1 MGKNEREIIKQF
13 ETMRSEIMGKI
24 TGLKEQKRIIDK
36 DLFGLENSLKSLEQK
51 ITNLQN
57 SDLIVSEHAII
68 RYIERVI
75 GINIEEIVEKISTM
89 GFSKKLS
96 IERLLGGKVK
106 VCEGKFSLVKKEK
119 ILIDL
124 SINKQPLLTN
134 NPTSELS

>member
-1 MGKNEREIIKQF
+1 MGKKEREIIKQF
-13 ETMRSEIMGKI
+13 ETMKSEILGKI

-75 GINIEEIVEKISTM
+75 GINIEEIVEKIAT
-89 GFSKKLS
+89 
-96 IERLLGGKVK
+96 
-106 VCEGKFSLVKKEK
+106 EK
-119 ILIDL
+119 MKCNI
-124 SINKQPLLTN
+124 S
-134 NPTSELS
+134 

>member
-1 MGKNEREIIKQF
+1 MGKKEREIIKQF

-24 TGLKEQKRIIDK
+24 TGLKEQKKIIDK

-75 GINIEEIVEKISTM
+75 GINIEEIKKIKVRDEKWE
-89 GFSKKLS
+89 KK
-96 IERLLGGKVK
+96 R
-106 VCEGKFSLVKKEK
+106 EK
-119 ILIDL
+119 
-124 SINKQPLLTN
+124 
-134 NPTSELS
+134 

>member
-1 MGKNEREIIKQF
+1 MGKKEIEIIKQF
-13 ETMRSEIMGKI
+13 ETMKSEIMGKI

-75 GINIEEIVEKISTM
+75 GVNIEEIVEKIATDKM
-89 GFSKKLS
+89 KKMV
-96 IERLLGGKVK
+96 ECCGNG
-106 VCEGKFSLVKKEK
+106 
-119 ILIDL
+119 
-124 SINKQPLLTN
+124 QPYRDWETIK
-134 NPTSELS
+134 

>member
-1 MGKNEREIIKQF
+1 MGKKEREIIKQF
-13 ETMRSEIMGKI
+13 ETMKSEIMGKI

-75 GINIEEIVEKISTM
+75 GINIEEIVEKIAT
-89 GFSKKLS
+89 
-96 IERLLGGKVK
+96 
-106 VCEGKFSLVKKEK
+106 EK
-119 ILIDL
+119 MK
-124 SINKQPLLTN
+124 N
-134 NPTSELS
+134 

>member
-1 MGKNEREIIKQF
+1 MGKKEREIIKQF

-75 GINIEEIVEKISTM
+75 GINIEEIVEKIAT
-89 GFSKKLS
+89 
-96 IERLLGGKVK
+96 
-106 VCEGKFSLVKKEK
+106 EK
-119 ILIDL
+119 MK
-124 SINKQPLLTN
+124 N
-134 NPTSELS
+134 